1 MKDSAKNA
9 WSIVM
14 IELTSHCNF
23 NCDFCPSSDMKRHKS
38 MMPKKLWE
46 KIIVELGENDMTK
59 TIFFH
64 LLGEP
69 LLHRDI
75 FDAIRLANQ
84 YGISVSL
91 YSNGAVLNNR
101 KSSKLLD
108 VLKIGRVVLSMQSE
122 ETESF
127 KKRSNGLL
135 SWTQYFETLKDF
147 VLLAKKHESHIPV
160 QIHFM
165 SDIKSMG
172 WNFYKIFKEQ
182 KRVQSI
188 YDEWKSALG
197 FWNKDKINILN
208 PAASYPLGES
218 SSFFVKHAGNWDN
231 KLITDEF
238 EVKPCDF
245 GHCALMNDTFAI
257 LSDGTCTFCCNDY
270 EGELNLGNAYDK
282 SLKEI
287 LAGKKSYYIRQ
298 NEKKGRF
305 IHKRCK
311 ECRGQL
317 IFKSNKKPVPS
328 RNLITDYYIF
338 RDHLARYGLRS
349 SMRKILETT
358 KKRYLKL

>member
-1 MKDSAKNA
+1 
-9 WSIVM
+9 
-14 IELTSHCNF
+14 
-23 NCDFCPSSDMKRHKS
+23 

-46 KIIVELGENDMTK
+46 KIIVELGEKDMTK

-84 YGISVSL
+84 YNISVSL
-91 YSNGAVLNNR
+91 YTNGAILNNR
-101 KSSKLLD
+101 RSAKLLD
-108 VLKIGRVVLSMQSE
+108 VLKVGRVVLSMQSKD
-122 ETESF
+122 TESL

-135 SWTQYFETLKDF
+135 SWTKYFETLKSF
-147 VLLAKKHESHIPV
+147 VLLAEQHENHIPV

-172 WNFYKIFKEQ
+172 WNFYKIFEEQ
-182 KRVQSI
+182 KRVQGI
-188 YDEWKSALG
+188 YNEWKSALG
-197 FWNKDKINILN
+197 NRNKNKINIFN

-231 KLITDEF
+231 KLIADEF
-238 EVKPCDF
+238 EFKPCDY

-282 SLKEI
+282 ELEKI
-287 LAGKKSYYIRQ
+287 FNGKKSNYIRK
-298 NEKKGRF
+298 NEEKGRF
-305 IHKRCK
+305 ISKRCK
-311 ECRGQL
+311 VCRGQL
-317 IFKSNKKPVPS
+317 INKSDKKPVPS
-328 RNLITDYYIF
+328 RNLITDYYILK
-338 RDHLARYGLRS
+338 DHLARYGLRS
-349 SMRKILETT
+349 SMRKILETA
-358 KKRYLKL
+358 KKRCLNL